1 MAVLTTSHVRAYFD
15 DEVRKGRRLLPDRTT
30 ASGLG
35 TFVKYCCATT
45 LMADERVESVLDVG
59 CSVGSIEALFH
70 LRHPER
76 ALHVRV
82 EGIDIS
88 AEAIRHATLLHLPHC
103 AFRAYDGAG
112 LPYPD
117 DRFDLAVA
125 IEVLE
130 HVPDKE
136 QLLAGI
142 YRVLKPGGR
151 CLRRRLPEKDDFITL
166 GDLSA
171 LLLLSGFQPVGS
183 GSQPIWPRLYVS
195 LFGWGLLPPLPPRAL
210 AWYQRAVLSLL
221 GRWRMRGALGARLG
235 WSTSA
240 LWEKPSAEDEGAG
253 A

>member
-1 MAVLTTSHVRAYFD
+1 MA
-15 DEVRKGRRLLPDRTT
+15 G
-30 ASGLG
+30 
-35 TFVKYCCATT
+35 
-45 LMADERVESVLDVG
+45 ERVESVLDVG

-136 QLLAGI
+136 RLLAGI

-151 CLRRRLPEKDDFITL
+151 LFLTTPNPQCWALRMEEAVERLARRCLRRRMPEKDDFITL

-171 LLLLSGFQPVGS
+171 SLLLSGFQPVGS